1 MSTIQKEHPSHPM
14 LHIIPCSKGTYH
26 VYLNS
31 GIDFNGE
38 LYDKMEALFEKN
50 FGYKDEPLKWSRDK
64 CETIIRKMN
73 DILQKHDPED
83 DYDEEDGSG
92 SDEDSEDEDNEETI
106 QQVLARRLKSESTK
120 DIIDE
125 EELENS
131 EDEDVISLSRRIRYI
146 YSKLKDKK

>member
-1 MSTIQKEHPSHPM
+1 MSTVHPFHPM
-14 LHIIPCSKGTYH
+14 LHIIPCSKGMYH

-38 LYDKMEALFEKN
+38 LYDKMESLFEKN
-50 FGYKDEPLKWSRDK
+50 FGYRDEPLKWSREK
-64 CETIIRKMN
+64 CETTIRKMN
-73 DILQKHDPED
+73 EILQQHDPEE
-83 DYDEEDGSG
+83 DYEDESG
-92 SDEDSEDEDNEETI
+92 SDEEEDSDNEETI

-120 DIIDE
+120 DIIE
-125 EELENS
+125 EDELENS

>member
-1 MSTIQKEHPSHPM
+1 MSAPHPSHPM
-14 LHIIPCSKGTYH
+14 LHIIPCNKGMYH

-38 LYDKMEALFEKN
+38 LYDKMETLFEKN

-73 DILQKHDPED
+73 DILQQHDPNED
-83 DYDEEDGSG
+83 FVSDEESG
-92 SDEDSEDEDNEETI
+92 SDEDSENEDNEETI
-106 QQVLARRLKSESTK
+106 QQVLSRRLKSESTQ
-120 DIIDE
+120 DIISE
-125 EELENS
+125 ETIENS
-131 EDEDVISLSRRIRYI
+131 EDEDVISLARRVRYI